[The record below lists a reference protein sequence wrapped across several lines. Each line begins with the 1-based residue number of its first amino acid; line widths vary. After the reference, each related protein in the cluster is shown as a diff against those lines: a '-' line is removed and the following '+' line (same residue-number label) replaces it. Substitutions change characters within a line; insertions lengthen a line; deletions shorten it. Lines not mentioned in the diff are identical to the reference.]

1 MGGMTMVREEPE
13 IIRYQD
19 YRELFDVVSV
29 RKWKVEQEEMLRLK
43 DQDEEIKKEELRQK
57 AAQELAEW

>member
-1 MGGMTMVREEPE
+1 MVREEPE